1 MKKTYIIL
9 LFVVLGVVTV
19 NAQGIRYG
27 VTGGINLHTT
37 SGDVDTEGVLVGYY
51 AGVKSIYDF
60 LEEGM
65 ELRKDADIAPAIVG
79 SDAFPEFFETVQ
91 LVLDNIACDLGLRI
105 SCR

>member
-60 LEEGM
+60 HRM
-65 ELRKDADIAPAIVG
+65 VRDSI
-79 SDAFPEFFETVQ
+79 
-91 LVLDNIACDLGLRI
+91 
-105 SCR
+105 